1 MYPWRTEKVGGD
13 QAHHML
19 DDGATSGKVNVD
31 RQKDRRRDLRACLV
45 ITDTDINLATS
56 LHATSKDVIDPQEKR
71 TERLPPSKR
80 AVFLDASLPSRS
92 VVSGNI

>member
-13 QAHHML
+13 NQAHHML

-56 LHATSKDVIDPQEKR
+56 LHVTVIMSKKIKFMMSAMANETMQNKQD
-71 TERLPPSKR
+71 
-80 AVFLDASLPSRS
+80 
-92 VVSGNI
+92 

>member
-13 QAHHML
+13 QAHHVL

-56 LHATSKDVIDPQEKR
+56 LHVTVIMSKKIKFMMSAMGKRNNAKQTRLNVIL
-71 TERLPPSKR
+71 T
-80 AVFLDASLPSRS
+80 F
-92 VVSGNI
+92 